1 MARIHRYKQGN
12 VSLLDTLVGTDVENQ
27 KATVNIPIAAVVDLA
42 IDFFSTNGNGDGI
55 NQSLLDITTSIDGN
69 TQSIATYQNIV
80 NTLTNEFTSIVT
92 RTETLE
98 SSFTT
103 NVDGDITIS
112 TANITNFAETI
123 AAEGFASAT
132 TLDSLSSQV
141 QQIIDGQL
149 TIDTYATIDQL
160 ANTTSTLTGSI
171 ATLEDTLTAGY
182 QAYTDGIL
190 TTDAFASA
198 VQGVEVSATDTFAS
212 STQYTNLKANFGT
225 FDANGNLLTLASS
238 FANSVLTAYTDDT
251 LATASD
257 ITTLQASFGTY
268 VQGELATYSNTSATN
283 SLIATATADMATVQ
297 DLTTLE
303 ATLETYVDGAITG
316 SSNAGITASYL
327 TTVLA
332 DYAEATDLTELQA
345 SIGTFDANGNIT
357 ALSNAF
363 STQVTSAVAGEGY
376 ATTSSLNTLEASLTS
391 YIDGEIA
398 SSSTAGITGSQLTT
412 VLEDYAEATDLTALE
427 ASIGTFDANGNLTAL
442 STAFANQV
450 TSAVAT
456 DTFAEVTDLNE
467 LKAEIGTFD
476 ANGNLTGLSTAF
488 STELTDIIATEN
500 LASAQSVTDL
510 TATVTQNNT
519 TLSAGVS
526 SNQSAIAS
534 VDGQLAASY
543 GLNVTAGNAISGMT
557 LLADGTTN
565 LSEIKFVADKFSIEQ
580 PNGNSIAPFVLNN
593 DGSISLNGAV
603 TFSNSSSGS
612 GISQTDL
619 QNYLTNNNYTTTSD
633 LPTEFTTT
641 DLQNYLDDEGYESGG
656 IDSAQLATYL
666 SNGGYITDQTTISGG
681 KITTGIIASQN
692 FAMPTNSLT
701 SGYSINGM
709 GINLD
714 NNSIHAKEF
723 YINADGSAN
732 FGGIHSA
739 GSIGSWTVDSSG
751 ALKDSSSEI
760 VLDPSGSY
768 TEVGTEKLVLSS
780 EDLPA
785 IAPSAATSAQFS
797 LGLGTLGSGLSTSAY
812 QLSSRTGSTTTSGS
826 NPKTNK
832 YFFSDITGTIAGSNT
847 QGNIAYDA
855 YGGGDF
861 TYTIPYGAGPTFGE
875 TSAVA
880 TLLGA
885 AGITFGFQ
893 SEFGKDYG
901 WGSISSSSGNTT
913 SGPSEGGL
921 DDANGGNSVDE
932 PTDGSGGLDYD
943 SIPNITDIAGFDYTL
958 NVVFKFYFV
967 PDNGGASVL
976 LKTETKAVASG
987 SISKDLRDATSVI
1000 LSPNNDNE
1008 YFGVIANVPGN
1019 WASGQIEG
1027 TYQAPTS
1034 SNIGTATNPGDIRVD
1049 SFYEY
1054 DFSNI
1059 YVWSA
1064 GTSTSG
1070 YDMTT
1075 PWSYIHPTV
1084 RQYLSSGEDLTNSF
1098 SNVLFTG
1105 ATAKTNIGLN
1115 GIQVRG
1121 NKGFVALGDVVPG
1134 SANAVAQVW
1143 GNTQVFGTLTSN
1155 AARTFSDKNLKENI
1169 IPISNALDTVSK
1181 LEPVSFNWKPDMRG
1195 VDLGTRYGFIAQDMQ
1210 EVLPTIVKEEE
1221 HLTLEHNNIISINTA
1236 AIKELVNEINE
1247 LKDEIK
1253 TLKENNG

>member
-80 NTLTNEFTSIVT
+80 NTLTNEQEAIVT

-98 SSFTT
+98 SIFNT
-103 NVDGDITIS
+103 NVDGTLTLS

-123 AAEGFASAT
+123 ASEGFASAT
-132 TLDSLSSQV
+132 TVDSLSSQV

-160 ANTTSTLTGSI
+160 ANTTSTLNGSI
-171 ATLEDTLTAGY
+171 ATLQDTLTAGY
-182 QAYTDGIL
+182 RAYTDGIL
-190 TTDAFASA
+190 TTDAFATA
-198 VQGVEVSATDTFAS
+198 VQGVEVQATDSFAS
-212 STQYTNLKANFGT
+212 STEYTNLKANFGT

-238 FANSVLTAYTDDT
+238 FANSVVSAYSDAT

-257 ITTLQASFGTY
+257 ISTLQASFTSDLGN
-268 VQGELATYSNTSATN
+268 YSTTSATN
-283 SLIATATADMATVQ
+283 ALIATATADMATVQ
-297 DLTTLE
+297 DITTLD
-303 ATLETYVDGAITG
+303 ASLRTFVSDSITT
-316 SSNAGITASYL
+316 SSNAGITSSYL

-332 DYAEATDLTELQA
+332 
-345 SIGTFDANGNIT
+345 
-357 ALSNAF
+357 
-363 STQVTSAVAGEGY
+363 
-376 ATTSSLNTLEASLTS
+376 
-391 YIDGEIA
+391 
-398 SSSTAGITGSQLTT
+398 
-412 VLEDYAEATDLTALE
+412 DYAEATDLTALE

-442 STAFANQV
+442 SAAFANQV

-456 DTFAEVTDLNE
+456 DTFAEVSDLNE

-488 STELTDIIATEN
+488 STELTDIIASEN

-526 SNQSAIAS
+526 TNQSAIAT
-534 VDGQLAASY
+534 VDGKLTASY

-557 LLADGTTN
+557 LLADGATN

-603 TFSNSSSGS
+603 TFSNSSSGT

-619 QNYLTNNNYTTTSD
+619 QNYLINNNYTTTSD

-641 DLQNYLDDEGYESGG
+641 DLQNYLDAQGYESGG
-656 IDSAQLATYL
+656 IDDAQLATYL
-666 SNGGYITDQTTISGG
+666 SNGGYITDQTTINGG

-692 FAMPTNSLT
+692 FAMPTSSLT
-701 SGYSINGM
+701 SGYSTSGM

-732 FGGIHSA
+732 FGGNHSA
-739 GSIGSWTVDSSG
+739 GSIGSWTVDPSG
-751 ALKDSSSEI
+751 ALKDGSSEI
-760 VLDPSGSY
+760 VLDPSGNY
-768 TEVGTEKLVLSS
+768 TEAGTEKLVLSS

-785 IAPSAATSAQFS
+785 ISPSAAVSANFVFEP
-797 LGLGTLGSGLSTSAY
+797 GTFPSAIGSGSASLDF
-812 QLSSRTGSTTTSGS
+812 QKTAHTGGVSQTSGAK
-826 NPKTNK
+826 NYK
-832 YFFSDITGTIAGSNT
+832 YYLPDVTGTELGISVAN
-847 QGNIAYDA
+847 NIHYDG
-855 YGGGDF
+855 YGGGSAA
-861 TYTIPYGAGPTFGE
+861 YSIPYGAGPQYGVSDALDTGSFSVQMGLQ
-875 TSAVA
+875 A
-880 TLLGA
+880 
-885 AGITFGFQ
+885 
-893 SEFGKDYG
+893 EFGRDYG
-901 WGSISSSSGNTT
+901 WGSLTDSST
-913 SGPSEGGL
+913 STPSDEGFG
-921 DDANGGNSVDE
+921 E
-932 PTDGSGGLDYD
+932 GSGTANDGTTELNFNN
-943 SIPNITDIAGFDYTL
+943 IPNQADVVGYDYE
-958 NVVFKFYFV
+958 VKIVFKFYFI
-967 PDNGGASVL
+967 PSSGGVQTTTL
-976 LKTETKAVASG
+976 LKTEEKVLASG
-987 SISKDLRDATSVI
+987 NITKNLNEALNGNFI
-1000 LSPNNDNE
+1000 LTPENGSE
-1008 YFGVIANVPGN
+1008 YFGFNLNVPGD

-1027 TYQAPTS
+1027 TISPPVGSAD
-1034 SNIGTATNPGDIRVD
+1034 IGTASNPGTISVVAQYQ
-1049 SFYEY
+1049 YEL
-1054 DFSNI
+1054 SNI
-1059 YVWSA
+1059 YAWRA
-1064 GTSTSG
+1064 TGTSTG
-1070 YDMTT
+1070 YDTAN
-1075 PWSYIHPTV
+1075 PWWYAQVSA
-1084 RQYLSSGEDLTNSF
+1084 QNYLSSGEDQTNSF

-1105 ATAKTNIGLN
+1105 ASAKTNIGLN
-1115 GIQVRG
+1115 GVQVRG

-1134 SANAVAQVW
+1134 SANAVAQIW
-1143 GNTQVFGTLTSN
+1143 GNAQVFGTLTSN
-1155 AARTFSDKNLKENI
+1155 ANQTFSDKNLKNNI

-1181 LEPVSFNWKPDMRG
+1181 LEPVSFNWKPDIRG
-1195 VDLGTRYGFIAQDMQ
+1195 VDLETRYGFIAQDIQ
-1210 EVLPTIVKEEE
+1210 EVLPSIVKEGE

-1247 LKDEIK
+1247 LKEEIK

>member
-42 IDFFSTNGNGDGI
+42 IDYFSTNGNGDGI

-80 NTLTNEFTSIVT
+80 NTLTNEFTSIVN

-132 TLDSLSSQV
+132 TLNSLSSTV
-141 QQIIDGQL
+141 TQIIDGVL
-149 TIDTYATIDQL
+149 VIDTYATIDQL

-198 VQGVEVSATDTFAS
+198 VQGVEVQATDSFAS

-268 VQGELATYSNTSATN
+268 VAGELATYSNTSATN
-283 SLIATATADMATVQ
+283 SLIATATSDMATVQ

-303 ATLETYVDGAITG
+303 ATLETYVDGAV
-316 SSNAGITASYL
+316 SSSSTAGITASYL

-376 ATTSSLNTLEASLTS
+376 ATTSSLNTLESSLTS

-412 VLEDYAEATDLTALE
+412 VLADYAEATDLTALE

-456 DTFAEVTDLNE
+456 DTFAEVSDLNE

-519 TLSAGVS
+519 TLTAGVS
-526 SNQSAIAS
+526 TNQSAIAS
-534 VDGQLAASY
+534 VNGQLTASY

-557 LLADGTTN
+557 LLANGTTN

-580 PNGNSIAPFVLNN
+580 PNGNSIAPFILNN

-641 DLQNYLDDEGYESGG
+641 DLQNYLDNQGYESGG

-666 SNGGYITDQTTISGG
+666 SNGGYITDQTTINGG

-714 NNSIHAKEF
+714 NNSIHAKQF
-723 YINADGSAN
+723 YINSDGSAN

-760 VLDPSGSY
+760 VLDPSGAY

-785 IAPSAATSAQFS
+785 IAPSAGTSAQFS
-797 LGLGTLGSGLSTSAY
+797 TFPSPLTGTGLSNSAY
-812 QLSSRTGSTTTSGS
+812 QLSSRSGSTATSGS

-832 YFFSDITGTIAGSNT
+832 YFFSDITGTIAGSNA

-861 TYTIPYGAGPTFGE
+861 TYTIPYGAGPTYGA

-880 TLLGA
+880 QQLGA
-885 AGITFGFQ
+885 ANITFGFQ
-893 SEFGKDYG
+893 EEFGKDYG
-901 WGSISSSSGNTT
+901 WGSIASESSGSS
-913 SGPSEGGL
+913 SGPSEEGGL
-921 DDANGGNSVDE
+921 DGGSGVDE
-932 PTDGSGGLDYD
+932 PTGGDTQLDYD

-958 NVVFKFYFV
+958 NVKFKFYFV
-967 PDNGGASVL
+967 PDNGGSNVL

-1000 LSPNNDNE
+1000 LTPNNNNT
-1008 YFGVIANVPGN
+1008 YFGVIGYVPGD

-1027 TYQAPTS
+1027 TYQAPAS
-1034 SNIGTATNPGDIRVD
+1034 SNIGTATNPGDILVE
-1049 SFYEY
+1049 SFYEF

-1075 PWSYIHPTV
+1075 PWAFIHPSI
-1084 RQYLSSGEDLTNSF
+1084 RSYLSSGEDLTNSF

-1143 GNTQVFGTLTSN
+1143 GNAQVFGTLTSN

-1195 VDLGTRYGFIAQDMQ
+1195 VDLGTRYGFIAQDIQ
-1210 EVLPTIVKEEE
+1210 EVIPTIVKEEE
-1221 HLTLEHNNIISINTA
+1221 HLTLEHSNIISINTA

-1247 LKDEIK
+1247 LKDEVK